1 MDVSFLRSIY
11 FKSIIVLGWAIMLL
25 SCKNDLKEV
34 NKLGDLQQLPE
45 MAGEN
50 LVMIYSDSAKI
61 KYKVITPQY
70 LKMNHEKDKYDE
82 FPRGIHVIS
91 YGTDGKVVGEIKAR
105 YAKKLEKENLWE
117 ARDQV
122 VVINGEGAKLET
134 DLLYWDMTEERIY
147 SDRYSKLTANGDI
160 IESSEG
166 FESDQ
171 NLKNPVFKNI
181 TDGKVEVEL

>member
-1 MDVSFLRSIY
+1 
-11 FKSIIVLGWAIMLL
+11 MLL
-25 SCKNDLKEV
+25 ACRNDLKEV
-34 NKLGDLQQLPE
+34 NKWGDEQQMPE

-50 LVMIYSDSAKI
+50 LVMVYSDSARI
-61 KYKVITPQY
+61 KYRVITPQY
-70 LKMNHEKDKYDE
+70 LKINREKDKYDE

-91 YGTDGKVVGEIKAR
+91 YGTDGKIIGEIKSR

-117 ARDQV
+117 ARDRV

-134 DLLYWDMTEERIY
+134 DLLYWDVAGERIY

>member
-1 MDVSFLRSIY
+1 M
-11 FKSIIVLGWAIMLL
+11 
-25 SCKNDLKEV
+25 
-34 NKLGDLQQLPE
+34 
-45 MAGEN
+45 
-50 LVMIYSDSAKI
+50 
-61 KYKVITPQY
+61 
-70 LKMNHEKDKYDE
+70 
-82 FPRGIHVIS
+82 
-91 YGTDGKVVGEIKAR
+91 
-105 YAKKLEKENLWE
+105 WE
-117 ARDQV
+117 ARDRV

-134 DLLYWDMTEERIY
+134 DLLYWDMTQERIY

>member
-1 MDVSFLRSIY
+1 MRVGFLRSIY

-34 NKLGDLQQLPE
+34 NKLGDTQQLPE
-45 MAGEN
+45 MSGEN
-50 LVMIYSDSAKI
+50 LVMVYSDSARI

-70 LKMNHEKDKYDE
+70 YKINREENKYDE
-82 FPRGIHVIS
+82 FPKGIHVIS
-91 YGTDGKVVGEIKAR
+91 YDKDGKIVGEITAR

-122 VVINGEGAKLET
+122 VVINAEGAKLET
-134 DLLYWDMTEERIY
+134 DLLFWDMTSERIY

-181 TDGKVEVEL
+181 IDGKVEVEL